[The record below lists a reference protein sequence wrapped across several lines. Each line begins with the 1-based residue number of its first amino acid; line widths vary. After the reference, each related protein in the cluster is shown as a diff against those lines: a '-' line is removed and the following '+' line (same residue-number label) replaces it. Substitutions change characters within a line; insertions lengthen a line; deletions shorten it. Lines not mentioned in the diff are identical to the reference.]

1 MPLDGEISWE
11 TKKKK
16 QGKILNGHVGCDP
29 EPGSLDV
36 IKIQFIT
43 LVT

>member
-1 MPLDGEISWE
+1 MAKLAE
-11 TKKKK
+11 KLKKK
-16 QGKILNGHVGCDP
+16 QRKILNGHVGCDP